1 MPPSYPRIFLIGPMG
16 SGKTSIGRHLADLLG
31 LRFFDCD
38 DAIVE
43 RTGASINL
51 IFDIEG
57 EAGFR
62 ERESAMLAELA
73 AQKEALIATGGGAV
87 LSAANRALLRS
98 SGFVIWLKTS
108 VEQQARRLRKDQK
121 RPLLQFDDWR
131 QRLER
136 LAKERDPLYGETAD
150 LVFESSQR
158 SVPQA
163 ARLLHEA
170 LLEQWASEGT
180 KHATH

>member
-1 MPPSYPRIFLIGPMG
+1 MG
-16 SGKTSIGRHLADLLG
+16 SGKTSIGRQLADRLG

-38 DAIVE
+38 DAIVD

-73 AQKEALIATGGGAV
+73 GQHDALIATGGGAV
-87 LSAANRALLRS
+87 LDPQNRRLMKE

-108 VEQQARRLRKDQK
+108 VEQQARRLAKDQK
-121 RPLLQFDDWR
+121 RPLLQTPDWR
-131 QRLER
+131 QKLEE
-136 LAKERDPLYGETAD
+136 LAAHRNPLYAGVAD
-150 LVFESSQR
+150 IAFESRQR
-158 SVPQA
+158 SVAQA
-163 ARLLHEA
+163 ARLLVRDLADHWNID
-170 LLEQWASEGT
+170 LEDA
-180 KHATH
+180 HAAP